1 MTLSAP
7 TLSVSLADVIS
18 AIVARQPILNQQSL
32 TDAQLQTQ
40 LTGIGS
46 LDQASESQLSFL
58 ADKAYAS
65 VLSETKAAVV
75 LVSAD
80 HADQVPDSAIA
91 VIVSSPYVAYASAT
105 HLFDRSQSFL
115 TKPQQTF
122 IHHTAQVADSA
133 ELGEQVYVGP
143 FCVVGEQV
151 KIGSGSRLQSH
162 VHIDPYSIIGKE
174 CTLYPNSYIGHSC
187 QLGDKV
193 RIHAGASIGSE
204 GFGFAP
210 TANTSMEGWERIVQ
224 LGGVV
229 IGNNVR
235 IGSQTCIDRGAVDD
249 TIIED
254 NVIIDNLVQIGHNV
268 KIGAGTAIAG
278 KVGIAGSAVI
288 GRHCMIGGGVGI
300 AGHLEITDGVVLT
313 GMTLVSKSI
322 KKPGVYSSGVTS
334 MPAMDWRRAMVKIR
348 ALGKK

>member
-1 MTLSAP
+1 MNPSAS
-7 TLSVSLADVIS
+7 TVSLTDVITS
-18 AIVARQPILNQQSL
+18 IEARQPILNQKQL
-32 TDAQLQTQ
+32 TEAQLQTQ
-40 LTGIGS
+40 LTGMGS
-46 LDQASESQLSFL
+46 LDQASDSQLSFL
-58 ADKAYAS
+58 ADKAYLS

-80 HADQVPDSAIA
+80 HADQVPNNAIA

-105 HLFDRSQSFL
+105 HLFDRSLSFSA
-115 TKPQQTF
+115 KPAQTF
-122 IHHTAQVADSA
+122 IHPTAQVADSA
-133 ELGEQVYVGP
+133 EIGEQVYVGP
-143 FCVVGEQV
+143 FCVIGEQV
-151 KIGSGSRLQSH
+151 KIDSGSRLQSH
-162 VHIDPYSIIGKE
+162 VHIEPYAIIGKG
-174 CTLYPNSYIGHSC
+174 CTLYPYSYIGHSC

-210 TANTSMEGWERIVQ
+210 MSNTATEGWERIVQ
-224 LGGVV
+224 LGRVI

-249 TIIED
+249 TVIED
-254 NVIIDNLVQIGHNV
+254 NVIIDNLVQVGHNV

-278 KVGIAGSAVI
+278 KVGIAGSATI
-288 GRHCMIGGGVGI
+288 GKQCMIGGGVGI

-322 KKPGVYSSGVTS
+322 KKPGMYSSGVTS

>member
-1 MTLSAP
+1 MNPSAS
-7 TLSVSLADVIS
+7 TVSLAEVIT
-18 AIVARQPILNQQSL
+18 AIEARQPIINQQQL
-32 TDAQLQTQ
+32 TEAQLQIP

-46 LDQASESQLSFL
+46 LDQASSSQLSFL

-65 VLSETKAAVV
+65 VLPQTKAAVV
-75 LVSAD
+75 LVAAD
-80 HADQVPDSAIA
+80 YADQVPDSSTA
-91 VIVSSPYVAYASAT
+91 VIVSAPYVAYASIT
-105 HLFDRSQSFL
+105 HLFDRSKHFMA
-115 TKPQQTF
+115 KPPQTF
-122 IHHTAQVADSA
+122 IHPTAQVADSA
-133 ELGEQVYVGP
+133 ELGEQVYIGP

-162 VHIDPYSIIGKE
+162 VHLEAYTIIGKD
-174 CTLYPNSYIGHSC
+174 CLLYPHSFIGHSC

-210 TANTSMEGWERIVQ
+210 TANTATEGWERIVQ
-224 LGGVV
+224 LGRV
-229 IGNNVR
+229 IIGDNVR

-254 NVIIDNLVQIGHNV
+254 NVIIDNLVQVGHNV
-268 KIGAGTAIAG
+268 KVGAGTAIAG
-278 KVGIAGSAVI
+278 KVGIAGSAII
-288 GRHCMIGGGVGI
+288 GKSCMIGGGVGI
-300 AGHLEITDGVVLT
+300 AGHLQITDGVVLT
-313 GMTLVSKSI
+313 GMTMVSKSI
-322 KKPGVYSSGVTS
+322 KKPGVYSSGVSS

>member
-1 MTLSAP
+1 MNPSAS
-7 TLSVSLADVIS
+7 TVSLTDVIT
-18 AIVARQPILNQQSL
+18 AIEARQPILNQQQL
-32 TDAQLQTQ
+32 TEAQLQTQ
-40 LTGIGS
+40 LTGMGS
-46 LDQASESQLSFL
+46 LDQASDSQLSFL
-58 ADKAYAS
+58 ADKAYLS

-80 HADQVPDSAIA
+80 HADQVPSNTIA

-105 HLFDRSQSFL
+105 HLFDRSLNFSA
-115 TKPQQTF
+115 KPSHTF
-122 IHHTAQVADSA
+122 IHPTAQVADSA

-143 FCVVGEQV
+143 FCVIGEQV
-151 KIGSGSRLQSH
+151 RIGSGSRLQSH
-162 VHIDPYSIIGKE
+162 VHIEPYATIGTG
-174 CTLYPNSYIGHSC
+174 CTLYPYSYIGQSC

-210 TANTSMEGWERIVQ
+210 MSNTATEGWERIVQ
-224 LGGVV
+224 LGRVI

-249 TIIED
+249 TVIED
-254 NVIIDNLVQIGHNV
+254 NVIIDNLVQVGHNV

-278 KVGIAGSAVI
+278 KVGIAGSAII
-288 GRHCMIGGGVGI
+288 GKQCMIGGGVGI

-322 KKPGVYSSGVTS
+322 KKPGMYSSGVTS